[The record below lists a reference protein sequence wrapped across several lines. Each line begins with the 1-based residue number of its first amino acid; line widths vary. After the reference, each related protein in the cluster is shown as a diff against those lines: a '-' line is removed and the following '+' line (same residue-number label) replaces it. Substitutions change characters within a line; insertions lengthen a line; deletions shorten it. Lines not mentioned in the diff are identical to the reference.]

1 MAKCSEERIDF
12 GRVKNR
18 AVEANFSGG
27 DLTSD
32 GGLMLLGQT
41 DRAMGL
47 SAAIGRAM
55 ALVGDSRQRSRIT
68 HQTAAMLTQRLYGLC
83 MGHEDLNDH
92 DALRGDLLMQTAVGV
107 DRALAS
113 APTLCRLENRAT
125 PEHCAALGQVLFDQ
139 FIEAHKA
146 SGVPEQIVLDI
157 DASDVPLHGQQE
169 RSQFHGYYNHYC
181 YLPLYVFCGKAMLA
195 CYLRRSRIDGA
206 KNATALLKRLV
217 EAIRAHWPAVR
228 IIIRG
233 DSGFCRQR
241 LLDWCETNAVF
252 YVIGVARNARLQA
265 RVEWAEYALAEQYAA
280 SGVKVRLIDEFP
292 YAAQSWAHER
302 RVVTRLEYG
311 PQGTNPRF
319 VVSNL
324 TAQQYDA
331 AALYDGLYCQRGE
344 AENRI
349 KEAQLDLFGTRAS
362 CQRFIANQFRLLLAA
377 LAYTLMNRLKALA
390 LTGTELAN
398 ASAATV
404 RTKLLKL
411 GACVIKN
418 TRRVIVMFASTHPLR
433 ELFALAATRLNQLN
447 NAVP

>member
-1 MAKCSEERIDF
+1 
-12 GRVKNR
+12 
-18 AVEANFSGG
+18 
-27 DLTSD
+27 
-32 GGLMLLGQT
+32 MLLRQA

-47 SAAIGRAM
+47 SAAISRAM
-55 ALVGDSRQRSRIT
+55 ASVGDSRARSRIT
-68 HQTAAMLTQRLYGLC
+68 HQTADMLTQRLYGLC

-113 APTLCRLENRAT
+113 APTLCRLENSAT
-125 PEHCAALGQVLFDQ
+125 REHCAALGQVLFDQ
-139 FIEAHKA
+139 FIASHKET
-146 SGVPEQIVLDI
+146 GVPEQIVLDI
-157 DASDVPLHGQQE
+157 DASDVPLHGEQQL
-169 RSQFHGYYNHYC
+169 SQFHGYYRHYC

-206 KNATALLKRLV
+206 QNATALIKRLV
-217 EAIRAHWPAVR
+217 EAIRVHWPAVR

-241 LLDWCETNAVF
+241 LLNWCERNAVF
-252 YVIGVARNARLQA
+252 YVMGLARNTRLQA
-265 RVEWAEYALAEQYAA
+265 HVEVAECALAEQYAA
-280 SGVKVRLIDEFP
+280 SGAKARLIDEFP
-292 YAAQSWAHER
+292 YAAQSWPHER

-311 PQGTNPRF
+311 AQGTNPRF

-324 TAQQYDA
+324 TADQYDA
-331 AALYDGLYCQRGE
+331 TALYDGLYCQRGE

-362 CQRFIANQFRLLLAA
+362 CQRFIANQFRLLQAA
-377 LAYTLMNRLKALA
+377 LAYTLMNRLKAMA
-390 LTGTELAN
+390 LEGTELAN
-398 ASAATV
+398 ASAATI

-411 GACVIKN
+411 GACIIKN

-433 ELFALAATRLNQLN
+433 DIFALAATRLNKLN
-447 NAVP
+447 SAVP